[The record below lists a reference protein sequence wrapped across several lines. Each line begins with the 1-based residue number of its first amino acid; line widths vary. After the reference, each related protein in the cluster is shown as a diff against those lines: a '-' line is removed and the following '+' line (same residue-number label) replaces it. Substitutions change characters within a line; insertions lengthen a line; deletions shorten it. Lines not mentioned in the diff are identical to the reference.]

1 MNVLFLVPNFPN
13 RIKEYLILPSLELCI
28 MSNILKENNHK
39 VSLID
44 MKINGYQVE
53 DLKEILP
60 TDVPD
65 IVLID
70 DIPETHCNTKLIIEM
85 MRKKYGNN
93 LKIGM
98 KGELISFEPQMIME
112 RNPMLDFG
120 IRYDDDY
127 ALLNYINNMKN
138 DRNLQS
144 VNNIVYRDSKG
155 EIVITDRQCCMY
167 ELDSLPMPDR
177 ELFDIKKYLER
188 DSETIV
194 KSSRGCPGNCLFC
207 IKTRLEK
214 FKMFS
219 IKRFCDEIEI
229 MLNLG
234 FKTFFFSDDT
244 FAFSMKRLNEFAEE
258 IEKRKL
264 NFKWTSNIRIK
275 DITEEKIQL
284 MKKLGAYRVFVGI
297 ETINKNTSDIIGKKL
312 NTSEIVEKINI
323 LKKNN
328 MQFHASFILGN
339 PEDSEEDLERTIQFV
354 KEISPNIVTFNLIKI
369 YPGLDLYNNPEKYG
383 MVMLDKFW
391 FEKDE
396 WTNKVVMGT
405 KKLPPKKLEK
415 WSRRMLFEFI
425 Q

>member
-415 WSRRMLFEFI
+415 RSRRMLFEFI

>member
-85 MRKKYGNN
+85 LRKKYGNSV
-93 LKIGM
+93 KIGM

-138 DRNLQS
+138 DSNLQS
-144 VNNIVYRDSKG
+144 VNNIVYRNLKG
-155 EIVITDRQCCMY
+155 EIVITDRQFCMY
-167 ELDSLPMPDR
+167 DLDSLPMPDR

-297 ETINKNTSDIIGKKL
+297 ETINEDTSDIIGKKL
-312 NTSEIVEKINI
+312 NKSEIMEKINI

-405 KKLPPKKLEK
+405 KKLPPEKLEK

>member
-28 MSNILKENNHK
+28 ISNILKENNHK

-53 DLKEILP
+53 DLNEILP
-60 TDVPD
+60 AKVPD
-65 IVLID
+65 VILID
-70 DIPETHCNTKLIIEM
+70 DIPETHCNTKLIIELL
-85 MRKKYGNN
+85 RKKYGNSV
-93 LKIGM
+93 KIGM

-138 DRNLQS
+138 DSSLQS
-144 VNNIVYRDSKG
+144 VNNIVYRNLEG
-155 EIVITDRQCCMY
+155 EIVITDRQFCMY

-214 FKMFS
+214 FKLFS

-264 NFKWTSNIRIK
+264 DFKWTSNIRIK

-297 ETINKNTSDIIGKKL
+297 ETINEDASDIIGKKL
-312 NTSEIVEKINI
+312 NKSEIMEKINI

-369 YPGLDLYNNPEKYG
+369 YPGLDLYNNPDKYG

-396 WTNKVVMGT
+396 WTKKVVMGT
-405 KKLPPKKLEK
+405 KKLPPEKLEK